1 MSEKYPW
8 YAKPVLLESEI
19 EGSYRRV
26 SDKVG
31 FSTSL
36 SNICLYYKDHETGN
50 VAFGK
55 EFGRLSSSTDN
66 LVMYAD
72 SDQQDT
78 DADLFC
84 VVFSSN
90 DAVDANGDPLPI
102 GIYVGENYTHSESG
116 TDADRLFGLS
126 GYSSVTDPN
135 DLINV
140 WIPVVRDDPVYK
152 FLRDQS
158 KSSVA
163 AGTVITRRSLTSEKL
178 YRIGYA
184 NRTTTQKD
192 VEIPT
197 LELVVHETKTG
208 DVYALD
214 KTATDIYKA
223 YTNQHTVTLIG
234 FDLVEYTLSSV
245 VVNDPSISFTFAPV
259 SGSHDALTF
268 TASSSDPYPSR
279 SGGGGK

>member
-8 YAKPVLLESEI
+8 YAEPVLLENEI

-36 SNICLYYKDHETGN
+36 SNISLYYKDHETGN

-84 VVFSSN
+84 VVFSSE

-102 GIYVGENYTHSESG
+102 GIYVGENYTYSEGG

-126 GYSSVTDPN
+126 GYPSVTDPN

-140 WIPVVRDDPVYK
+140 WIPAVKDDQVFT
-152 FLRDQS
+152 FLENQ
-158 KSSVA
+158 KNTSVA
-163 AGTVITRRSLTSEKL
+163 AGTAIHTKTKDPNFRLG
-178 YRIGYA
+178 RIGYA
-184 NRTTTQKD
+184 NRLF
-192 VEIPT
+192 IPRHKPA
-197 LELVVHETKTG
+197 E
-208 DVYALD
+208 
-214 KTATDIYKA
+214 
-223 YTNQHTVTLIG
+223 
-234 FDLVEYTLSSV
+234 
-245 VVNDPSISFTFAPV
+245 
-259 SGSHDALTF
+259 
-268 TASSSDPYPSR
+268 
-279 SGGGGK
+279 